1 MYGREHCINIVEERL
16 KSFNLDIKDDIIDIT
31 TDRASM
37 VAKVGRLM
45 PCYQQLCYAHGIQLL
60 YKKIFGARVIRR
72 NTNTICQFNMSDD
85 EDDDVEDEE
94 SGLSVTSSLPSVEVV
109 LNYRDLIAKVRKAVK
124 IFKKS
129 PTKNDIYL
137 QKYVQKEHGK
147 RLELILDCKTRW
159 NSLLNMLERF
169 YNLRLCISKV
179 LIDIGSEI
187 YFTDEEWSK
196 INDLK
201 LCLELVKLGL
211 EGVGFD

>member
-1 MYGREHCINIVEERL
+1 MY
-16 KSFNLDIKDDIIDIT
+16 
-31 TDRASM
+31 
-37 VAKVGRLM
+37 
-45 PCYQQLCYAHGIQLL
+45 
-60 YKKIFGARVIRR
+60 
-72 NTNTICQFNMSDD
+72 DD

-169 YNLRLCISKV
+169 YNLRLCISKA

>member
-1 MYGREHCINIVEERL
+1 MCIIKRNTLVRIHGLCTAEHCINIVEERL
-16 KSFNLDIKDDIIDIT
+16 KSFNLNIKDDIIGIT

-37 VAKVGRLM
+37 VAKIDRLM
-45 PCYQQLCYAHGIQLL
+45 PCYQQLCYAHDIQLAVIDIL

-147 RLELILDCKTRW
+147 RLELILDCKTR
-159 NSLLNMLERF
+159 
-169 YNLRLCISKV
+169 
-179 LIDIGSEI
+179 
-187 YFTDEEWSK
+187 
-196 INDLK
+196 
-201 LCLELVKLGL
+201 
-211 EGVGFD
+211 